1 MVENMTKIV
10 IKPFQIL
17 IVLMFAIM
25 SNIFIVSDIEI
36 DEAIDDRLPI
46 EYHYKPTYKSY

>member
-1 MVENMTKIV
+1 MRRNISNLV
-10 IKPFQIL
+10 IKSLQIL

-46 EYHYKPTYKSY
+46 EYHYKPTYKPY